1 MEIFLRWAIELGIG
15 MEREEPGRIEVVLQM
30 DRGVGGAA

>member
-1 MEIFLRWAIELGIG
+1 MELGIG
-15 MEREEPGRIEVVLQM
+15 MEIEDPGRIEVVLQM